1 MARSSPSTDP
11 GIERHSR
18 NKAITPARV
27 KIRAERCSG
36 QPAWLKAPM
45 AHYTSSMT
53 FSRPDL
59 ARRLQRRWIRQSR
72 LGAGGEQTSHPRLSR
87 PKGYILMRVV
97 LLVSFRYRRGPS
109 PSKWH
114 WEIGYSMARQA
125 TAPAAVATDLMPVEA
140 RKGRPLTAAIGFG
153 VTEA

>member
-72 LGAGGEQTSHPRLSR
+72 LGAGGDANEPSAAFPPEGVHPDAGSASRQLSVPPGAITEQVALRHLQRLPR
-87 PKGYILMRVV
+87 I
-97 LLVSFRYRRGPS
+97 
-109 PSKWH
+109 
-114 WEIGYSMARQA
+114 
-125 TAPAAVATDLMPVEA
+125 
-140 RKGRPLTAAIGFG
+140 
-153 VTEA
+153 